1 MKNLIKEEINEIKY
15 LFGYQRGIVISE
27 QPSSE
32 EPIHVESPYLL
43 DKVETAIKITGKINA
58 TDEILSNL
66 KGKTLYI
73 YNKPTTCNTA
83 SMKNMIGGKEAT
95 TDDTVLPFTY
105 TIKNA
110 QINTKES
117 GIGREEVSS
126 VASVIYMELEPS
138 KTSFVD
144 DDLKFAIEPM
154 TLFIAW
160 RKETGWKIRFGGG
173 GRRQPVYNECLEKAL
188 NEMLPNGLTTIEK
201 EKTDFGYNP
210 NDDYDSNVA

>member
-1 MKNLIKEEINEIKY
+1 MKNLLKEELSQIQY
-15 LFGYQRGIVISE
+15 LMGYKKGVVISE
-27 QPSSE
+27 QTTDDDD
-32 EPIHVESPYLL
+32 IHIKSPYLL

-73 YNKPTTCNTA
+73 YNKPTTCNTG
-83 SMKNMIGGKEAT
+83 SMKNMIDGKEAT

-126 VASVIYMELEPS
+126 STSFIYMELEPS

-154 TLFIAW
+154 TLFIGW
-160 RKETGWKIRFGGG
+160 KKETGWKIRFGGG

-201 EKTDFGYNP
+201 EKTDFGYIP
-210 NDDYDSNVA
+210 GDDKNLA